1 MDKQKRAADLVK
13 LLYKYRKDKLTYES
27 SLIKAIC
34 MYFDDI
40 KNEEL
45 TSGDKFFLRYMSSII
60 GIPQYFDMLQ
70 WFKIEHIDYN
80 YDNIDDL
87 GSAISD
93 SSLYT
98 APEIC
103 LHRYQRDVLNLYEP
117 TKSNRYFLSATTS
130 FGKTYLVYEII
141 RKMNYDNVLLIF
153 PTLALLSENL
163 NKIFTD
169 KYNWLRER
177 YKIHT
182 LSDIFSSEEHGNL
195 MIYTPERYLSF
206 LDKNRIINFS
216 FVFIDEAYKID
227 NEYLQDG
234 EEKENERD
242 VAYRIAAYFAL
253 KNNSV
258 DCLFAGPYLNIDNKT
273 NSSFSTFLKEY
284 NIAPLNYNK
293 YEIVSKTEFN
303 VETKKY
309 VNLDNQ
315 IISLA
320 SKKKYER
327 VTDLVRQLCEHNES
341 TIIYCNSKTSVEK
354 CAKEF
359 IDFWGYDESIEQ
371 SCSFFLNHMNSLFKG
386 NGKDWIVTKAIKAGI
401 GVHHGF
407 VPKYIQNEI
416 IRLFNKGIL
425 KIIIATTTITEGVN
439 TNAKN
444 IVVLSHKKGNKLLK
458 KFDAQNIEGRAGRFL
473 NHYSGRIFIIDKKFS
488 DILEKED
495 DTINHKYF
503 DKNIDKGAV
512 EVDFVKEPFLN
523 IRDISLKKKNTDYR
537 KMNQLPSILDLSFR
551 TISVE
556 DKYKVYTSIKQL
568 SHKNLLCIK
577 LLIDRFNRSRFC
589 DLAGVQLIC
598 DIIRPIVLNSDL
610 AFLIDSRKGKNN
622 NSVLTFL
629 ISLYLKNS
637 FSDSVVYYIN
647 QGDSIDN
654 AVRKVAR
661 TTYNT
666 MRYQTV
672 KYFGVF
678 NVAYKCFI
686 SIKENVP
693 IDEVCGID
701 LILHR
706 LEYQSDT
713 LMGRLASDAGASPNV
728 INYYDKKNDNE
739 ARAVSLYSKLDD
751 YEKQNAESIRE
762 IVERDL

>member
-1 MDKQKRAADLVK
+1 
-13 LLYKYRKDKLTYES
+13 
-27 SLIKAIC
+27 
-34 MYFDDI
+34 
-40 KNEEL
+40 
-45 TSGDKFFLRYMSSII
+45 
-60 GIPQYFDMLQ
+60 
-70 WFKIEHIDYN
+70 
-80 YDNIDDL
+80 
-87 GSAISD
+87 
-93 SSLYT
+93 
-98 APEIC
+98 
-103 LHRYQRDVLNLYEP
+103 
-117 TKSNRYFLSATTS
+117 
-130 FGKTYLVYEII
+130 
-141 RKMNYDNVLLIF
+141 
-153 PTLALLSENL
+153 
-163 NKIFTD
+163 
-169 KYNWLRER
+169 
-177 YKIHT
+177 
-182 LSDIFSSEEHGNL
+182 
-195 MIYTPERYLSF
+195 
-206 LDKNRIINFS
+206 
-216 FVFIDEAYKID
+216 
-227 NEYLQDG
+227 
-234 EEKENERD
+234 
-242 VAYRIAAYFAL
+242 
-253 KNNSV
+253 
-258 DCLFAGPYLNIDNKT
+258 
-273 NSSFSTFLKEY
+273 
-284 NIAPLNYNK
+284 
-293 YEIVSKTEFN
+293 
-303 VETKKY
+303 
-309 VNLDNQ
+309 
-315 IISLA
+315 
-320 SKKKYER
+320 
-327 VTDLVRQLCEHNES
+327 
-341 TIIYCNSKTSVEK
+341 
-354 CAKEF
+354 
-359 IDFWGYDESIEQ
+359 
-371 SCSFFLNHMNSLFKG
+371 MNSLFKG

-568 SHKNLLCIK
+568 SHKNLSCIK

-739 ARAVSLYSKLDD
+739 ARAASLYSKLDD